1 MLDSF
6 VDQMTISSYDVV
18 MKVVR
23 IAELK
28 SRLSEYLRAVRD
40 GATVTVLDR
49 NTPVA
54 KIIPIQQAGLRI
66 RKPAPGSP
74 PPKRLTLPPPLNLK
88 LEVMDLLDE
97 ERADR

>member
-1 MLDSF
+1 
-6 VDQMTISSYDVV
+6 
-18 MKVVR
+18 MKTAR

-28 SRLSEYLRAVRD
+28 SRLSEYLRAVRE
-40 GATVTVLDR
+40 GATVTILDR

-54 KIIPIQQAGLRI
+54 EIVPIQQAGLRI

-74 PPKRLTLPPPLNLK
+74 PPKRLVFPPPLDIK
-88 LEVMDLLDE
+88 FDVMDLLDQ

>member
-1 MLDSF
+1 MVDSP
-6 VDQMTISSYDVV
+6 VDKMTIYSYYVV
-18 MKVVR
+18 MKSVR

-28 SRLSEYLRAVRD
+28 SRLSEYLRAVRN

-54 KIIPIQQAGLRI
+54 KIIPIQQPGLRI

-74 PPKRLTLPPPLNLK
+74 PPKSLSWPPPLDLK
-88 LEVMDLLDE
+88 VDIMDLLDE
-97 ERADR
+97 ERRDR

>member
-1 MLDSF
+1 
-6 VDQMTISSYDVV
+6 MTISSYDVV
-18 MKVVR
+18 MKAVR

-66 RKPAPGSP
+66 RKPAPGSL
-74 PPKRLTLPPPLNLK
+74 PPKRLALPPPLNLK
-88 LEVMDLLDE
+88 LDVMDLLDE

>member
-1 MLDSF
+1 
-6 VDQMTISSYDVV
+6 
-18 MKVVR
+18 MKAVR

-66 RKPAPGSP
+66 RKPAPGAP
-74 PPKRLTLPPPLNLK
+74 PPKRLALPSPLNLK

>member
-18 MKVVR
+18 MKAVR

-74 PPKRLTLPPPLNLK
+74 PPKRLALPPPLNLK
-88 LEVMDLLDE
+88 LDVMDLLDE